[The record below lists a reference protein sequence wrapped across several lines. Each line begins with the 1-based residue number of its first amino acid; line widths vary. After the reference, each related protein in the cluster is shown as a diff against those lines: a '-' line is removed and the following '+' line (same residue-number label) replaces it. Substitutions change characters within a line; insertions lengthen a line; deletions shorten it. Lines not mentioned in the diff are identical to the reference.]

1 MKSFRHIG
9 FSATQGWTLVNLIHL
24 NQTTCLRWLRV
35 PKNSAIVLAWQRH
48 PFSSKKQL
56 MGLATNQAKSLCHMV
71 APISIGNAVDST
83 AIAISLLFP
92 VFNNSR
98 TQLHKSP
105 SECSSSSIILLTKSM
120 SYKPNRDSMI
130 LSDPSSALTSPM

>member
-1 MKSFRHIG
+1 
-9 FSATQGWTLVNLIHL
+9 
-24 NQTTCLRWLRV
+24 
-35 PKNSAIVLAWQRH
+35 
-48 PFSSKKQL
+48 
-56 MGLATNQAKSLCHMV
+56 MGLATNEAKSLCHMV
-71 APISIGNAVDST
+71 APISIGDAVDST
-83 AIAISLLFP
+83 AIEKVLRIAISLLFP

-130 LSDPSSALTSPM
+130 LSNPSSALTFPM